1 MSDEYIK
8 REDAIKASTPAF
20 RNAFSDWE
28 VGWIESK
35 DDTKDMIENLPS
47 ADVAPVRHGHWIC
60 LRNCSNAGIY
70 CSACH
75 KKVYEE
81 QYSNTMKPLSPWCPN
96 CGAKMDEDSEPL
108 MEHEVFFGKE

>member
-1 MSDEYIK
+1 MSDYIK
-8 REDAIKASTPAF
+8 REDAIAGMRNVDDVRHLKA
-20 RNAFSDWE
+20 
-28 VGWIESK
+28 
-35 DDTKDMIENLPS
+35 LPP

-60 LRNCSNAGIY
+60 LTDCSNAGIY